1 MVLKNKNSLEKSSD
15 CFQKCIE
22 LDPLNYKFYVDKA
35 SVMNQLEKYDESL
48 LLLNKSLELN
58 PQCIES
64 YIEKG
69 KLKIKINNLI
79 SYK

>member
-1 MVLKNKNSLEKSSD
+1 MVLKNINSLEKSMD

-35 SVMNQLEKYDESL
+35 SVMIRLEKYDESL

-58 PQCIES
+58 PQYIES

-69 KLKIKINNLI
+69 KFIIK
-79 SYK
+79 